1 MAVMKIGI
9 LFGGNSLEHEIS
21 IVTAYS
27 LKKRLEA
34 RYDILMLYMDF
45 DNNLFNANKLSFDD
59 FKNNNYKKLKKTYF
73 VNGGIK
79 KSKIDCI
86 VISTHG
92 ENSED
97 GICAA
102 LCRNYNISYV
112 GSNVLASS
120 ISMDKYAAYQYLK
133 SFNINLID
141 TYKYD
146 YEDYLNDKKTDV
158 FPCIIKPRHG
168 GSSIGINVCRDESEF
183 FVNIID
189 SLSSEKELIIQPF
202 CENIVE
208 YNMAFYSGGNS
219 KLEKIDH
226 KDEFFS
232 FDNKYNES
240 FKIMHQSIADEKFES
255 RFIEVGRRVYDA
267 LGCKG
272 IIRIDFFMLDDEIY
286 VNEINIIPG
295 ALAMYLFND
304 FDSII
309 DECINTALLDKPYK
323 YSKGTFLNKS
333 TITK

>member
-1 MAVMKIGI
+1 MKIGI

-34 RYDILMLYMDF
+34 RYDILMLYIDF

-59 FKNNNYKKLKKTYF
+59 FKNNNYKKLKRTQF

-79 KSKIDCI
+79 NNKIDCV

-102 LCRNYNISYV
+102 LCRFYNISYV
-112 GSNVLASS
+112 GSNILASS
-120 ISMDKYAAYQYLK
+120 ISMDKYATYNYLK
-133 SFNINLID
+133 GFNINLID

-146 YEDYLNDKKTDV
+146 YNDYLADKRIDK

-168 GSSIGINVCRDESEF
+168 GSSIGINICKDEDEF
-183 FVNIID
+183 FDCIID
-189 SLSSEKELIIQPF
+189 SLSSERELIIQLYYD
-202 CENIVE
+202 NILE
-208 YNMAFYSGGNS
+208 YNMAFYSEGNS
-219 KLEKIDH
+219 KLERIDN

-240 FKIMHQSIADEKFES
+240 FKIMHQSIVDNALEA
-255 RFIEVGRRVYDA
+255 RFIEIGRAVYEA
-267 LGCKG
+267 LDCRG
-272 IIRIDFFMLDDEIY
+272 IMRIDFFLIDNEIY

-295 ALAMYLFND
+295 ALSMYLFDD
-304 FDSII
+304 FDFVI
-309 DECINTALLDKPYK
+309 DDCINKALLDKAYK
-323 YSKGTFLNKS
+323 HTKGNFLTKS